1 MVSTLS
7 SRAYRGRFAPSP
19 TGPLHFGSL
28 VAAVGSYLEAK
39 SRGGEWLI
47 RIENLDSSREVPG
60 ASREILHAL
69 EVLGME
75 WDGAVVYQN
84 RRHGAYQAALA
95 ALEGND
101 LIYPCSC
108 SRKEIA
114 DSTIMGIEGPVY
126 PGTCRR
132 RILDDER
139 VGACR
144 VRTNNDL
151 IEFQDGLQGWN
162 RQRLESDI
170 GDFVVRRADGTFAY
184 QLAVVVDDAEQGI
197 THVVRGADLLNST
210 PRQIHLQ
217 QLLGHP
223 TPAYMHLPVV
233 TNAQGKKLSKQTR
246 ADAVNT
252 SDPVLPLMKALRF
265 LCQTPPTE
273 LSESGLA
280 SFWTWAIKNWDPRT
294 IPKKILQAF

>member
-1 MVSTLS
+1 
-7 SRAYRGRFAPSP
+7 
-19 TGPLHFGSL
+19 
-28 VAAVGSYLEAK
+28 
-39 SRGGEWLI
+39 
-47 RIENLDSSREVPG
+47 
-60 ASREILHAL
+60 
-69 EVLGME
+69 ME

-84 RRHGAYQAALA
+84 GRYGAYQAALA
-95 ALEGND
+95 KLEGNG

-132 RILDDER
+132 RRLDEEC
-139 VGACR
+139 VGAWR

-151 IEFQDGLQGWN
+151 IEFEDALQGQN

-170 GDFVVRRADGTFAY
+170 GDFVVRRADGVFAY

-217 QLLGHP
+217 QLLGYP
-223 TPAYMHLPVV
+223 TPAYMHRPVV
-233 TNAQGKKLSKQTR
+233 TNARCQKLSKQTR
-246 ADAVNT
+246 AEAVNT
-252 SDPVLPLMKALRF
+252 SDPVLPLMKALRL
-265 LCQTPPTE
+265 LCQMPPKE

-280 SFWTWAIKNWDPRT
+280 SFWTWA
-294 IPKKILQAF
+294 

>member
-1 MVSTLS
+1 MISALS
-7 SRAYRGRFAPSP
+7 APAYRGRFAPSP

-47 RIENLDSSREVPG
+47 RIENLDSSREIPG
-60 ASREILHAL
+60 ASSEILHAL

-84 RRHGAYQAALA
+84 GRYGAYQAALA
-95 ALEGND
+95 KLEGNG

-132 RILDDER
+132 RKLDEGR
-139 VGACR
+139 VGAWR

-151 IEFQDGLQGWN
+151 IEFEDALQGWN

-210 PRQIHLQ
+210 PRQIYLQ
-217 QLLGHP
+217 QLLDHP

-233 TNAQGKKLSKQTR
+233 TNAHGEKLSKQTC
-246 ADAVNT
+246 AEAVDT

-265 LCQTPPTE
+265 LCHTPPIE
-273 LSESGLA
+273 LSERGLA
-280 SFWTWAIKNWDPRT
+280 SFWTWAINNWDPRT
-294 IPKKILQAF
+294 IPKKQLQAS